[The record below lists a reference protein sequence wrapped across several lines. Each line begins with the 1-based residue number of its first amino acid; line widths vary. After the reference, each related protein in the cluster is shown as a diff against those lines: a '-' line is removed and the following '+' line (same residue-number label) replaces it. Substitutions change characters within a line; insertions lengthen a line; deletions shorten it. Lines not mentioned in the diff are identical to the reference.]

1 MKLAMAFVI
10 SRLLKIN
17 DEESWDESSI
27 GMLHSSLE
35 QRNVGKS
42 LTMELLAKG
51 KVPNRRHP
59 SMLAG
64 GNQCQTGASVEEIV
78 AACGRQKD
86 YFHMAVNKKDKSK
99 KCHDLVLLLYIVSYP
114 HVKKTKQY
122 T

>member
-64 GNQCQTGASVEEIV
+64 GNQCQTGASVYDTEWRYTPLKLTKIGNSATFESS
-78 AACGRQKD
+78 
-86 YFHMAVNKKDKSK
+86 KDK
-99 KCHDLVLLLYIVSYP
+99 
-114 HVKKTKQY
+114 T
-122 T
+122 